1 MKHKCLIAT
10 TNKDKFSIVSRL
22 LAYLSLTDF
31 EFFSLKMINEA
42 SNTPEVGPVED
53 RAKAKALAFKRLLS
67 DFDVVI
73 GIDDGILLP
82 KAEVVDTELKKITKQ
97 ILSDHLLKTGDI
109 IKICRAFY
117 FVTKTKEYA
126 AVTAIPFVYHQTQ
139 GVELTPNAYPLSQT
153 LTPLNSQVR
162 VSNLSSEAEMEY
174 YTPYCR
180 SALSD
185 IIEKIKRGE

>member
-1 MKHKCLIAT
+1 MKYKCLVAT

-22 LAYLSLTDF
+22 LLRLSLTDF
-31 EFFSLKMINEA
+31 EFFNLKMINEA
-42 SNTPEVGPVED
+42 SKTLEVGSVED
-53 RAKAKALAFKRLLS
+53 RAKAKALEFKRFLS

-82 KAEVVDTELKKITKQ
+82 KAKAIDTELKKITQQ
-97 ILSDHLLKTGDI
+97 ILNGNLLKTGDI

-117 FVTKTKEYA
+117 FVTNAKEYA
-126 AVTAIPFVYHQTQ
+126 AVTAIPFVYHETKN
-139 GVELTPNAYPLSQT
+139 VEFKPNAYPLSQT

-162 VSNLSSEAEMEY
+162 VSDLSSEAEMDY
-174 YTPYCR
+174 YMPYCH

-185 IIEKIKRGE
+185 IIAKIKHDL